1 VALGAKSTYAFE
13 AIMDKYTPD
22 KAVDSENWLALD
34 EAIRIELV
42 HDFHS
47 ELDLEMA
54 VEALSL
60 HTTIHVLVENQL
72 AMGVELI
79 PETIAKLTRQGL
91 NRHEAIHAIG
101 ALISEDIFDV
111 INGNAEEFSQKKY
124 RRKLEKITA
133 KRWLKGQY

>member
-1 VALGAKSTYAFE
+1 
-13 AIMDKYTPD
+13 MDKYNPD
-22 KAVDSENWLALD
+22 QPVNSKNWLALD
-34 EAIRIELV
+34 ESIRIELV

-54 VEALSL
+54 DEALSL
-60 HTTIHVLVENQL
+60 HSTVHVLVENQL

-111 INGNAEEFSQKKY
+111 LNGNAEEFSQKKY

>member
-1 VALGAKSTYAFE
+1 
-13 AIMDKYTPD
+13 MDKYNPEQPVNS
-22 KAVDSENWLALD
+22 KHWLALD

-42 HDFHS
+42 RDFHS
-47 ELDLEMA
+47 ELGLEMA
-54 VEALSL
+54 DEALSL
-60 HTTIHVLVENQL
+60 HSTIHVLVENQL
-72 AMGVELI
+72 AMGVEFI

-111 INGNAEEFSQKKY
+111 LNGNAEEFSQKKY